1 MIAKMKNSVATNL
14 LVLDETFDSSLDH
27 DGVENLMK
35 ILNTLDGD
43 TNVFVISHKGEILE
57 GRFENRLEFKK
68 PKNFSEIS
76 EMGLQSEWFVLY

>member
-76 EMGLQSEWFVLY
+76 EMGLQVA

>member
-76 EMGLQSEWFVLY
+76 EMGLQSE

>member
-1 MIAKMKNSVATNL
+1 MLNKYSVATNL

-76 EMGLQSEWFVLY
+76 EMGLQSE